1 MKNFKLLQF
10 LNRTNSSSTFDRN
23 SDSTKSP
30 SAPFIL
36 PPVHSTN
43 NIRPFS
49 MRYRTTGSR
58 KKSDIPKWITRV
70 EIVQKPSLVSKM
82 SIFRPKWVVLS
93 YQFVSTSWKSTFE
106 TKIKEPRDLRHFL
119 QQTTRVKMNKLSWK
133 CHNKHMKLYKS
144 YFFKIATQSL
154 HMSNVIK
161 IHRNILLLALMFF
174 IWFIKW

>member
-1 MKNFKLLQF
+1 MKIFKLLQF

-106 TKIKEPRDLRHFL
+106 TKIKNLETFVTSFSRQLG
-119 QQTTRVKMNKLSWK
+119 
-133 CHNKHMKLYKS
+133 
-144 YFFKIATQSL
+144 
-154 HMSNVIK
+154 
-161 IHRNILLLALMFF
+161 
-174 IWFIKW
+174 

>member
-1 MKNFKLLQF
+1 MKIFKLLQF

-82 SIFRPKWVVLS
+82 TIFRPKWVFWK
-93 YQFVSTSWKSTFE
+93 YPFVSTSRKSTFE
-106 TKIKEPRDLRHFL
+106 TKIKNLETFVTSFSRQLGWRWINYRENATINIWNYINRIFLKSQPRVYICR
-119 QQTTRVKMNKLSWK
+119 TS
-133 CHNKHMKLYKS
+133 
-144 YFFKIATQSL
+144 
-154 HMSNVIK
+154 
-161 IHRNILLLALMFF
+161 
-174 IWFIKW
+174 

>member
-82 SIFRPKWVVLS
+82 AIFRPKMGHLPHGN
-93 YQFVSTSWKSTFE
+93 QHLRPKLKNLETFVTSFSRQLGWRWINYRENATINIWNYINRIFLKSQ
-106 TKIKEPRDLRHFL
+106 PRVYICR
-119 QQTTRVKMNKLSWK
+119 TS
-133 CHNKHMKLYKS
+133 
-144 YFFKIATQSL
+144 
-154 HMSNVIK
+154 
-161 IHRNILLLALMFF
+161 
-174 IWFIKW
+174 